1 MRWIRNVSLAT
12 LGALLTLAGL
22 AGGTWMVVHRAL
34 VARGAAEPQMIDF
47 LNVTAA
53 ITIFVVGFGL
63 LVMNGP
69 QISDDQGSPL
79 DPGGAREDGLL

>member
-53 ITIFVVGFGL
+53 IRIFAIGCGL
-63 LVMNGP
+63 LGLNGP
-69 QISDDQGSPL
+69 QVSDDQRSTR
-79 DPGGAREDGLL
+79 DPGEAREDGLL

>member
-22 AGGTWMVVHRAL
+22 AGGTWMVFHRAL
-34 VARGAAEPQMIDF
+34 VARGAAEPQLIDF

-53 ITIFVVGFGL
+53 ITVFVVGFGL
-63 LVMNGP
+63 LVVNGP
-69 QISDDQGSPL
+69 QISDDQGSAL
-79 DPGGAREDGLL
+79 DPGGHRDDGLL

>member
-22 AGGTWMVVHRAL
+22 AGGTWMVVHR
-34 VARGAAEPQMIDF
+34 ARGAAEPQMIDF

-69 QISDDQGSPL
+69 QISDDQVSTL